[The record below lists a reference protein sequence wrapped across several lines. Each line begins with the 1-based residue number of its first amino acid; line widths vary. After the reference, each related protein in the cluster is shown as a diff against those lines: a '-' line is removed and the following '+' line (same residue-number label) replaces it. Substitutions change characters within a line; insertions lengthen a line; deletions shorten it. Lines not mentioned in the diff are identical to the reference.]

1 MNTKEMTNEE
11 ISLMGKYVG
20 TVSAKGCCN
29 CGKIGAG
36 AGTMRMIIPKQ
47 LGGRVVLSN
56 MYYVC
61 SECLLIE
68 EERKYWTRLAIR
80 EGMAKAK
87 EEGRPVGRK
96 KMSVKQLPKVFKNN
110 YKKLYTG
117 ELTKT
122 RLAEIVGVSRPTL
135 DRYIKIM
142 ENKR

>member
-29 CGKIGAG
+29 CGKTGT
-36 AGTMRMIIPKQ
+36 GTMRMIVPTQ

-56 MYYVC
+56 MYFVC
-61 SECLLIE
+61 SDCLLIE

-96 KMSVKQLPKVFKNN
+96 KKTAKQLPKVFKNN